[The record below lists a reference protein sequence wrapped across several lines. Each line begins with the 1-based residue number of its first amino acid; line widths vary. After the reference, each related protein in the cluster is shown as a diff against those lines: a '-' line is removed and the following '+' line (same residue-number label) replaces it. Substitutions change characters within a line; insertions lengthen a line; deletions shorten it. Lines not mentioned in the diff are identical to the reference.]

1 MKETKERL
9 TQLEEQLYFQEK
21 TITELNEALTNQ
33 QFQIDEMEKKMEAM
47 ILRIRQLSPVLDDG
61 GVDDGPPPHYGGN
74 I

>member
-1 MKETKERL
+1 MKEINDRIA
-9 TQLEEQLYFQEK
+9 QLEEQLYFQDK
-21 TITELNEALTNQ
+21 TISDLNEALTNQ

-74 I
+74 V